1 MLATRVK
8 TISSFSFSK
17 QFQFQFWSLNS
28 PRSFPIPALFA
39 YLWHRSFDP
48 LHLRHWSTVSTF
60 FIQLAFTQCP
70 AFNQRR
76 QMYFTPQNTFLH
88 IATRQT
94 SIAAAAR
101 RYFSTFLSPFQPS
114 PFTRR
119 FPFLPSSLSSI
130 SCPTRGTFVASELY
144 AGWIHPWGGGLGTR
158 VNSALTIRYWLNC
171 HAHAWM
177 RWIIAGTLT
186 EKN

>member
-1 MLATRVK
+1 M
-8 TISSFSFSK
+8 
-17 QFQFQFWSLNS
+17 
-28 PRSFPIPALFA
+28 
-39 YLWHRSFDP
+39 
-48 LHLRHWSTVSTF
+48 STF
-60 FIQLAFTQCP
+60 FIQLAFAQCP

-76 QMYFTPQNTFLH
+76 QMYFTLQNTFLH

-171 HAHAWM
+171 Y
-177 RWIIAGTLT
+177 TLNCT
-186 EKN
+186 VLYYFLTKKINFEKNYCMRYFTYRYQCKWIRCDLYFVVSINSF